1 MIDSGHSRLSIAR
14 QCALVSISRSSF
26 YFVGKGESDLNL
38 HLMRQID
45 EQFLDTP
52 YYGSRQMA
60 RHLRR
65 QGYCVGR
72 KRIRRL
78 MRKMGLA
85 AIYQK
90 PRTSEPH
97 PEHRIYPYL
106 LRDQIIERP
115 DHVWCADITY
125 IPMRRGFLYLVAIMD
140 WASRKVLSWRLAN
153 TMDAS
158 FCVEALE
165 EAMHRFG
172 RPEVFNTDQG
182 SQFTSQDFS
191 QVLKDA
197 GIKISMDG
205 KGRWMDNIFIERLW
219 RTLKYECVYLH
230 AFETGSAARQ
240 GIGRWVAR
248 YNQDRPHSSLDDHT
262 PDERYHGI
270 ISAPPSGLH
279 PSTVRQQQAA

>member
-14 QCALVSISRSSF
+14 QCELISISRSSF
-26 YFVGKGESDLNL
+26 YYKGKGESELNL
-38 HLMRQID
+38 HLMRLID
-45 EQFLDTP
+45 EQFLETP
-52 YYGSRQMA
+52 YYGTRQMA

-72 KRIRRL
+72 KRVRRL
-78 MRKMGLA
+78 MRKMGLT

-106 LRDQIIERP
+106 LREQIVERP
-115 DHVWCADITY
+115 DHVWCAEITH

-140 WASRKVLSWRLAN
+140 WASRKVLSWRLSN

-165 EAMHRFG
+165 KALHRFG

-182 SQFTSQDFS
+182 SQFTSLDFTRT
-191 QVLKDA
+191 LKDA
-197 GIKISMDG
+197 GVAISMDG
-205 KGRWMDNIFIERLW
+205 RGRWMDNIFIERLW
-219 RTLKYECVYLH
+219 HTLKYECIYLH

-240 GIGRWVAR
+240 GISRWVAR
-248 YNQDRPHSSLDDHT
+248 YNQDRPHSSLDGHT
-262 PDERYHGI
+262 PDEIYYGI
-270 ISAPPSGLH
+270 ITAPPSGLR
-279 PSTVRQQQAA
+279 PSTVRQTQAA